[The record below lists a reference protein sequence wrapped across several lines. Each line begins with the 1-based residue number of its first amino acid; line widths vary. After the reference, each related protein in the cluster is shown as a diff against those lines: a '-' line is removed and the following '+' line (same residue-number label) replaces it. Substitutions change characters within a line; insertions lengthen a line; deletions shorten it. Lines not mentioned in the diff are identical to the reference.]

1 MTVRVN
7 LLPHR
12 EERRKAQRK
21 HLGILAGMVAALA
34 AAIIILIHGIFAG
47 YISVQGERNA
57 FVKKENASLD
67 KEIDEIKKLK
77 EDIAS
82 LLARKQV
89 IERLQSD
96 RVLAVSL
103 LEQLVRQVPD
113 GVYLT
118 SIKQKGRNIAMVG
131 YSQSNARVS
140 QLMRN
145 IGSSPSLE
153 KPVLVEIKAATVN
166 SKRVSEFSMNLSLK
180 GPASEAVTDGA
191 GKAGAA
197 KDGAGKA
204 GASKAGAAKA
214 G

>member
-1 MTVRVN
+1 VTVRVN

-34 AAIIILIHGIFAG
+34 AAIIILIHGIIAG

-77 EDIAS
+77 DDIAS

-118 SIKQKGRNIAMVG
+118 SIKQQGRKIAMVG

-153 KPVLVEIKAATVN
+153 NPVLVEIKAATVN

-180 GPASEAVTDGA
+180 GPAGD
-191 GKAGAA
+191 AA
-197 KDGAGKA
+197 KDGEG
-204 GASKAGAAKA
+204 KAGAAKA
-214 G
+214 GAPKAGAAKAG